1 MEKGTLMD
9 KGQKQKTNMKGII
22 RILIVALAVAGADVN
37 GWMAM
42 AQEKQISGMEQGA
55 QKTPDHNDIL
65 RSCKELRRSGEFKKA
80 VDEGIRYIAAG
91 GEDSLAVV
99 MDVLTTD
106 VEYSEAILRGK
117 ISGDPGN
124 IILWRAILS
133 LFYSQTENYRMAL
146 KETLKMKWMLNGT
159 GALAEY
165 IGGYY
170 YKLGMPEDA
179 VAELEE
185 ADDSVIQNDPGYYHC
200 VLGLCH
206 QLAGHYAAAASEYSK
221 AIDAGYTAE
230 PSIFIRAGVCHE
242 HLGDYSKAMD
252 LYNQVVCQD
261 TPSAYLCRGRI
272 YLEQGHKDL
281 ADADFSAVVEKD
293 TVLTEGNDRQFAL
306 YFLGRNEEA
315 LDWQKALDTRFPDS
329 KEVDFSRACLY
340 SLLNRPEDAVIA
352 MEAAFKHGLV
362 YFNLID
368 NNGYLDAVRNV
379 PEFKSLVEKYRAKHN
394 AFIESIRKEIRSEC
408 SGGDTGPALCDS

>member
-1 MEKGTLMD
+1 
-9 KGQKQKTNMKGII
+9 MKGII

-42 AQEKQISGMEQGA
+42 AQEKQITGMEQGA

-65 RSCKELRRSGEFKKA
+65 RSCKELRRSGKFRKA

-117 ISGDPGN
+117 ISGDPKN
-124 IILWRAILS
+124 IILWRTILS
-133 LFYSQTENYRMAL
+133 LFYGQTENYRMAL

-165 IGGYY
+165 TGGYY

-179 VAELEE
+179 VAELEK

-200 VLGLCH
+200 ALGLCH

-221 AIDAGYTAE
+221 AVNAGYAE
-230 PSIFIRAGVCHE
+230 SSTFISAGRCYE
-242 HLGDYSKAMD
+242 HLGEYSKALD
-252 LYNQVVCQD
+252 QYNLGIDQD
-261 TPSAYLCRGRI
+261 DPTAYLCRGRI
-272 YLEQGHKDL
+272 YLKQGHKEL
-281 ADADFSAVVEKD
+281 ADADFRAVVEKD
-293 TVLTEGNDRQFAL
+293 TVLAENSGRQFAL
-306 YFLGRNEEA
+306 YFLGQNEEA
-315 LDWQKALDTRFPDS
+315 LDWQKALDTRFPDN
-329 KEVDFSRACLY
+329 KVVDFKRACLY

-362 YFNLID
+362 YFSLID
-368 NNGYLDAVRNV
+368 DNEYLEAIRNV
-379 PEFKSLVEKYRAKHN
+379 PEFKSLVEKYRTKHN
-394 AFIESIRKEIRSEC
+394 AFMESIRKEIRSEC
-408 SGGDTGPALCDS
+408 SGGDTGPAFRYS

>member
-1 MEKGTLMD
+1 
-9 KGQKQKTNMKGII
+9 MKGII

-42 AQEKQISGMEQGA
+42 AQGKQITGMEQGA
-55 QKTPDHNDIL
+55 QKTPAHNDIL
-65 RSCKELRRSGEFKKA
+65 RSCKELRRRGEFRKA

-106 VEYSEAILRGK
+106 VEYSEAMLRGK

-124 IILWRAILS
+124 IILWRTTLS
-133 LFYSQTENYRMAL
+133 IFYDQTGNYRMAL

-179 VAELEE
+179 VAELEK

-200 VLGLCH
+200 ALGLCH

-221 AIDAGYTAE
+221 AVNAGYAE
-230 PSIFIRAGVCHE
+230 SSTFISAGRCYE
-242 HLGDYSKAMD
+242 HLGEYSKALD
-252 LYNQVVCQD
+252 QYNLGIDQD
-261 TPSAYLCRGRI
+261 DPTAYLCRGRI
-272 YLEQGHKDL
+272 YLKQGHKDL

-329 KEVDFSRACLY
+329 KEVDFKRACLY
-340 SLLNRPEDAVIA
+340 SLLNRPEDAVAA

-362 YFNLID
+362 YFSLID
-368 NNGYLDAVRNV
+368 DNEYLEAIRNV
-379 PEFKSLVEKYRAKHN
+379 PEFKSLVEKYRTKHN
-394 AFIESIRKEIRSEC
+394 AFMESIRKEIRSEC
-408 SGGDTGPALCDS
+408 SGGDTGPAFRYS

>member
-1 MEKGTLMD
+1 
-9 KGQKQKTNMKGII
+9 MKRII
-22 RILIVALAVAGADVN
+22 GILIVALAVAGADVN

-117 ISGDPGN
+117 ISRDPKN

-329 KEVDFSRACLY
+329 KEL
-340 SLLNRPEDAVIA
+340 SLI
-352 MEAAFKHGLV
+352 H
-362 YFNLID
+362 I
-368 NNGYLDAVRNV
+368 
-379 PEFKSLVEKYRAKHN
+379 
-394 AFIESIRKEIRSEC
+394 
-408 SGGDTGPALCDS
+408 

>member
-1 MEKGTLMD
+1 
-9 KGQKQKTNMKGII
+9 MKGII

-42 AQEKQISGMEQGA
+42 AQEKQITGMEQGA

-65 RSCKELRRSGEFKKA
+65 RSCKELRRSGEFRKA

-124 IILWRAILS
+124 IILWRTTLS
-133 LFYSQTENYRMAL
+133 IFYDQTGNYRMAL

-179 VAELEE
+179 VAELEK

-200 VLGLCH
+200 ALGLCH

-221 AIDAGYTAE
+221 AVNAGYAE
-230 PSIFIRAGVCHE
+230 SSTFISAGRCYE
-242 HLGDYSKAMD
+242 HLGEYSKALD
-252 LYNQVVCQD
+252 QYNLGIDQD
-261 TPSAYLCRGRI
+261 DPTAYLCRGRI
-272 YLEQGHKDL
+272 YLKQGHKEL
-281 ADADFSAVVEKD
+281 ADADFRAVVEKD

-352 MEAAFKHGLV
+352 MEAAFKHGLI
-362 YFNLID
+362 YFSLID
-368 NNGYLDAVRNV
+368 DNEYLEAIRNV

-394 AFIESIRKEIRSEC
+394 AFMESIRKEIRSEC
-408 SGGDTGPALCDS
+408 SGGDTGPAFRYS